1 MEKAPNSVDDARG
14 DFVWLGKDFSADG
27 MKFVPQELLFED
39 ERCTINRDY
48 DCGQASDRCE
58 HLC

>member
-14 DFVWLGKDFSADG
+14 DFVWLGNKFFADG
-27 MKFVPQELLFED
+27 INFLPQDLLIED

-48 DCGQASDRCE
+48 DCGQASD
-58 HLC
+58 